1 MYNDDQLPTHQIIIN
16 EDYIEVHLATVD
28 EAKKLMK
35 KNPLCRFIAP
45 IEGEERCAVLYPLSE
60 LATGG
65 VNAVIKRAR

>member
-1 MYNDDQLPTHQIIIN
+1 MYDDDQLPTHQVIVTT
-16 EDYIEVHLATVD
+16 DYIEVHLANIN
-28 EAKKLMK
+28 EAKVLMK

-65 VNAVIKRAR
+65 VNAVIKRSR